1 MILNDG
7 SGVDFFNGNVL
18 LISNVLFILQEYNM
32 TCLLCGTAAAS
43 VSILPED
50 SNRTNHLF

>member
-1 MILNDG
+1 MNYDG
-7 SGVDFFNGNVL
+7 KFL
-18 LISNVLFILQEYNM
+18 LISNVFFILQEYMM

-50 SNRTNHLF
+50 CNRTNHLF